1 MSEGEAAADPV
12 VAEGQPVVEG
22 EAQPVL
28 TQDTQVKAKTKTVL
42 VRKVVPTN
50 THAVPPRQIH
60 NGTSKEKEE
69 ALGKSR
75 VIVAHKLKAEDAT
88 STAAAV
94 STVLS
99 PVAAG
104 GPAKDAKGNV
114 LAHTVLGPVSDYV
127 EMKRQVSRQAR
138 LTRQAN
144 MGGPSTPR
152 SANASNHS
160 SRSNLSSAR
169 KAEEEELDDEQ
180 VIARRKALRQQDIAK
195 GKEMEK
201 ARFNSTLSRLLP
213 ENKLLQTRD
222 ERSFKKFQAV
232 QAEWENFQKRMA
244 AKLGKPVDKV
254 RARVGMVAAHMSL
267 SCICRGGFCVFSR
280 SPLHGLWCIGKLCW
294 ICRHSW

>member
-1 MSEGEAAADPV
+1 MSEGEAPADPV
-12 VAEGQPVVEG
+12 AAVEGQPVVEG
-22 EAQPVL
+22 EALPVVL
-28 TQDTQVKAKTKTVL
+28 PQDTQEVKTKTKTVL

-60 NGTSKEKEE
+60 NGSSKEE

-88 STAAAV
+88 STATATVAAA
-94 STVLS
+94 VLS

-144 MGGPSTPR
+144 LGGPSTPR
-152 SANASNHS
+152 SGNASNLS

-169 KAEEEELDDEQ
+169 KAEEEDLDDEQ

-201 ARFNSTLSRLLP
+201 ARFNATLSRLLP

-244 AKLGKPVDKV
+244 VKLGKPVDKA
-254 RARVGMVAAHMSL
+254 RACVGVINCL
-267 SCICRGGFCVFSR
+267 RISCRLVSVLYFVFLFSKYV
-280 SPLHGLWCIGKLCW
+280 G
-294 ICRHSW
+294 